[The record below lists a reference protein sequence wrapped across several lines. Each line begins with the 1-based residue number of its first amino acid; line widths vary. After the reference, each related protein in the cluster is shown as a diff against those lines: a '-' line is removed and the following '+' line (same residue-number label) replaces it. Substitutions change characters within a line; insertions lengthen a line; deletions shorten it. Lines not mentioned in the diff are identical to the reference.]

1 MGFKDFFRGDRPSLL
16 DYEVR
21 SSLENPQTPLS
32 FPAEWL
38 LDIYNGGRTDSGIRV
53 SQLTALQT
61 IVIKR
66 CVEVIA
72 ATIGSLPF
80 HIYEVKP
87 GANGH
92 KTRTIADDHPDYDK
106 IHARP
111 NTEMVHKT
119 LMETWLAHALLWGN
133 GYIEIIWSV
142 GGEVLGLY
150 PRNPAKTRPYRL
162 LKPLFLEGGW
172 EGGKTYPAGQLVYVT
187 TDGIQDYDMSETD
200 AAGLTRA
207 ERVILPD
214 NMLHLPGLSLDG
226 RIGMDTIEYARQT
239 VGRKLAMEKFGSKF
253 FGNGGRTSMIIKLPG
268 NMSQEQRDAARKS
281 YQEALG
287 GENMMRP
294 IVLTSGIE
302 IDPIEI
308 KANEGQ
314 FVETESATA
323 NELCALFG
331 VPGHMVG
338 IMEKTSRANTEQFA
352 QEFYQYCLF
361 PWLEAINQE
370 FRAKILDEPAKIG
383 RPGKKYTFDFDIDNL
398 IRPDADSRQKFYST
412 GFSTGA
418 LSSNDIRV
426 KERMNPRTDEYG
438 DAYYVPVNVMRADQP
453 PPAPEPNDPGNNPA
467 NPDSPDKQG
476 TPGKNG
482 FPEADFGGGTGSA
495 HSANPPTPPTSYLPD
510 VLQQRYKTVYF
521 PIFSDAFNRALVKK
535 KPTSEVLFHT
545 FAPVLTA
552 ISGDLL
558 GEVSRMIK
566 QEKPKDDVLA
576 VFVKDYAGAMAKRFA
591 SWTAESVKHEL
602 DRAVR
607 AIGAAAF
614 KEMGWAQMQ
623 QFRSQPVGGQPVA
636 YLIEHG
642 ATEYTESGK
651 MHGDN
656 DADLNAKGQQQAT
669 KAAAWLKQNAPA
681 IKAVYSS
688 NLKRA
693 VQTAQPIAEAF
704 NTKVN
709 QDQELRPMR
718 IGDLSGKPES
728 ELKPYLDN
736 PDTSIPNGDSLNSF
750 AKGRGK
756 RALDYIKEARPE
768 QQAALVLHS
777 MNIAT
782 TSDSIEHDD
791 PIKNLLKTKA
801 ELSQG
806 GIMSVWRMD
815 DGSYQLH
822 VEY

>member
-1 MGFKDFFRGDRPSLL
+1 MGLRDFFRGDRPSLL

-66 CVEVIA
+66 CVELVA
-72 ATIGSLPF
+72 ATIAALPQ

-106 IHARP
+106 IHSRP
-111 NTEMVHKT
+111 NNEMTHKT
-119 LMETWLAHALLWGN
+119 MMETWVAHALLWGN
-133 GYIEIIWSV
+133 GFVEIIWSK

-150 PRNPAKTRPYRL
+150 PRNPGKTRAYRL
-162 LKPLFLEGGW
+162 LHALTLSGGW
-172 EGGKTYPAGQLVYVT
+172 EGTKVYPQGTLVYVT
-187 TDGIQDYDMSETD
+187 TDGISDYDQSETD
-200 AAGLTRA
+200 AAGLSRA
-207 ERVILPD
+207 ERVILPE

-226 RIGMDTIEYARQT
+226 RIGMDTIEYARQA

-268 NMSQEQRDAARKS
+268 TLSQEQRDAARKS

-294 IVLTSGIE
+294 IVLTSGVEIE
-302 IDPIEI
+302 PIEI

-314 FVETESATA
+314 FVETEQATA
-323 NELCALFG
+323 NELCTLFG

-370 FRAKILDEPAKIG
+370 FKAKLLDEPAKIG
-383 RPGKKYTFDFDIDNL
+383 RPGKKYTFDFDITSL
-398 IRPDADSRQKFYST
+398 IRPDSDARQKFYST
-412 GFSTGA
+412 GFSTGS
-418 LSSNDIRV
+418 LSPNDIRSME
-426 KERMNPRTDEYG
+426 KMNPRTDPGG
-438 DAYYVPVNVMRADQP
+438 DKYYVPVNVMVADGSEP
-453 PPAPEPNDPGNNPA
+453 PPAANDPGNNPA
-467 NPDSPDKQG
+467 NPGSPDKQG
-476 TPGKNG
+476 KNG
-482 FPEADFGGGTGSA
+482 VPSMDLGPSGGA
-495 HSANPPTPPTSYLPD
+495 MHSENPIPPTSYLPD
-510 VLQQRYKTVYF
+510 VLQQRYKAVYF
-521 PIFSDAFNRALVKK
+521 PIFSDAFNRALAKK
-535 KPTSEVLFHT
+535 KPTSDQLFHT

-552 ISGDLL
+552 ISADLL
-558 GEVSRMIK
+558 GEVARMIR
-566 QEKPKDDVLA
+566 QEKPKDDVMA
-576 VFVKDYAGAMAKRFA
+576 SFVKEYTGAMAKRFA
-591 SWTAESVKHEL
+591 AWKPESVKHEL

-623 QFRSQPVGGQPVA
+623 QFRSQPIGGKPVA
-636 YLIEHG
+636 YIVEHG

-656 DADLNAKGQQQAT
+656 DPDLNAKGQAQSA
-669 KAAAWLKQNAPA
+669 KAAAWLKENAPA
-681 IKAVYSS
+681 VRMVYSS
-688 NLKRA
+688 DLKRA
-693 VQTAQPIAEAF
+693 VQTAQPIADVY
-704 NTKVN
+704 NVKVQ
-709 QDQELRPMR
+709 QDRELRPMR

-736 PDTSIPNGDSLNSF
+736 PDLSIPNGDNVSGF
-750 AKGRGK
+750 AMGRGK
-756 RALDYIKEARPE
+756 RALTYVHDARPE
-768 QQAALVLHS
+768 QQIVLVLHS

-782 TSDSIEHDD
+782 TTDSIEHDD
-791 PIKNLLKTKA
+791 PIKNLLETKA